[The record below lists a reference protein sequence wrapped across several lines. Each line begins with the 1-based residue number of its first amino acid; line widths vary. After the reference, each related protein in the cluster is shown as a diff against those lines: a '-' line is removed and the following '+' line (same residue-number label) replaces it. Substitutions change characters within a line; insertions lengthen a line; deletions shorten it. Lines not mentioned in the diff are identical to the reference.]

1 MYSKIFIIEPATTP
15 PPAFSAPH
23 TIKAA
28 AMHGFSYFWSG
39 RIRVY
44 KNKPRAVR
52 INTRIHADLS
62 SFDDKSSE
70 RFDPRQTAVCRLNPH
85 VPNRKLKPPHLRRFE
100 ISGRGERIRTFDIL
114 LPKQAL
120 YQTELRPETRQI
132 ISTFLLNAN
141 FYMHFML
148 V

>member
-1 MYSKIFIIEPATTP
+1 MYSKIFIIGSTALP
-15 PPAFSAPH
+15 PTFSVPH
-23 TIKAA
+23 TIKTVDN
-28 AMHGFSYFWSG
+28 HRFSYYWSG

-44 KNKPRAVR
+44 KNNPRAVR
-52 INTRIHADLS
+52 INTRIHTDLS

-70 RFDPRQTAVCRLNPH
+70 RFEPRQTAVCRLTPH
-85 VPNRKLKPPHLRRFE
+85 ASPKKLKPPHLRRFE
-100 ISGRGERIRTFDIL
+100 FSGRGERIRTFDIL

>member
-1 MYSKIFIIEPATTP
+1 MSYLKIGWILRFENHIPCIFEYKTP
-15 PPAFSAPH
+15 RFRRH
-23 TIKAA
+23 T
-28 AMHGFSYFWSG
+28 
-39 RIRVY
+39 R
-44 KNKPRAVR
+44 
-52 INTRIHADLS
+52 
-62 SFDDKSSE
+62 
-70 RFDPRQTAVCRLNPH
+70 
-85 VPNRKLKPPHLRRFE
+85 LKPWITTAFL